1 METNVSI
8 MFRNLIMPSLDSSTA
23 LFEFQYENK
32 NIKIN
37 YPLNEPIKITFSQKF
52 IFDKVNIIITVFETN
67 NKKNKLLFR
76 ADLALS
82 KAIFLEG
89 KPSYEKVLTLIPT
102 DYRDSKKA
110 GKLYMEI
117 LLLDVYDEWKKNIK
131 SSSKKKKQ

>member
-76 ADLALS
+76 VDLALS
-82 KAIFLEG
+82 KAIFL
-89 KPSYEKVLTLIPT
+89 Y
-102 DYRDSKKA
+102 
-110 GKLYMEI
+110 
-117 LLLDVYDEWKKNIK
+117 
-131 SSSKKKKQ
+131 